1 MTVVTERK
9 AGEKFMIWLKS
20 LQARDCTILTDIDYV
35 SLADGVKKKI
45 TLCLYEIKTPG
56 LNLTQMLGTV

>member
-1 MTVVTERK
+1 
-9 AGEKFMIWLKS
+9 MILLKS

-45 TLCLYEIKTPG
+45 TLRLYEIKTPG